1 MKLINPRKHHLTK
14 ADTGKKET
22 QFIIA
27 FVLRNFPT
35 KKTPGTKTNNIDF
48 TWTLIEN
55 RKQILLNMF
64 CETNITDTSTR

>member
-1 MKLINPRKHHLTK
+1 MKLINPRKRHLTK

-27 FVLRNFPT
+27 LVLRNFPT

-48 TWTLIEN
+48 T
-55 RKQILLNMF
+55 
-64 CETNITDTSTR
+64 